1 MAFTVTITGPGP
13 IKQPYPDLF
22 RNRLKECSLRM
33 GLELK
38 RRMVRRSLRLADSG
52 TMADSWAVNPTNPVV
67 EGNRV
72 TIRVAATGPG
82 GITALVWE
90 KGTRPGRHPFPP
102 TRQGSP
108 LRRWVRRRLG
118 VQDDKEAGRIAF
130 AIGRSIE
137 RRGLP
142 NPRNSAVRRVGVFSR
157 TLKRSIPVMNRIA
170 QGCQA
175 KIAVDF
181 TRNR

>member
-1 MAFTVTITGPGP
+1 MAFTVKFTGPGP
-13 IKQPYPDLF
+13 IKEPYPELF

-38 RRMVRRSLRLADSG
+38 RQLVNRSLSLSESG
-52 TMADSWAVNPTNPVV
+52 TMADSWAINPANPVV
-67 EGNRV
+67 KGNTV
-72 TIRVAATGPG
+72 TVTVVATGPG

-118 VQDDKEAGRIAF
+118 IQDDRQAGRVAFRIAR
-130 AIGRSIE
+130 AIK

-142 NPRNSAVRRVGVFSR
+142 NPANQARRKVGVFSR
-157 TLKRSIPVMNRIA
+157 TVQRGVRELKRIGRA
-170 QGCQA
+170 CQLG
-175 KIAVDF
+175 IAVDF
-181 TRNR
+181 SRNR

>member
-1 MAFTVTITGPGP
+1 MAFTVTVTGPGP
-13 IKQPYPDLF
+13 IKKPYPELF

-52 TMADSWAVNPTNPVV
+52 TMADSWAVNPANPVV
-67 EGNRV
+67 SGNRV
-72 TIRVAATGPG
+72 IITVVATGPG

-118 VQDDKEAGRIAF
+118 IQDDKEAGRVAF
-130 AIGRSIE
+130 AIARSIK

-142 NPRNSAVRRVGVFSR
+142 NPRNSARRRVGVFSR
-157 TLKRSIPVMNRIA
+157 TKDRSKPALNKIA
-170 QGCQA
+170 RVCQVN
-175 KIAVDF
+175 IAVDF

>member
-1 MAFTVTITGPGP
+1 MAFSVTITGPGR
-13 IKQPYPDLF
+13 IKQPYPELF
-22 RNRLKECSLRM
+22 RNQLKACALRM

-38 RRMVRRSLRLADSG
+38 RRMVKRSLRLADSG
-52 TMADSWAVNPTNPVV
+52 TMADSWAVNPANPVV
-67 EGNRV
+67 KGNVV
-72 TIRVAATGPG
+72 TITVVATGPG

-90 KGTRPGRHPFPP
+90 KGTRASRHPFPP

-118 VQDDKEAGRIAF
+118 IQDDKEAGRVAF
-130 AIGRSIE
+130 AIARSIKQ
-137 RRGLP
+137 RGLP
-142 NPRNSAVRRVGVFSR
+142 NPANSARRRVGVFSR
-157 TLKRSIPVMNRIA
+157 TLKRSIPAMNRIA
-170 QGCQA
+170 QSCQA